1 MEYTKRKVT
10 EEELHDLPHLFF
22 NTGCRYTKHGQRLL
36 ALKLDDDVL
45 CYDYD
50 RCIEYLFE
58 DCPMK
63 EREIERRE
71 KAMGQKKT
79 FFQEGIINWRVWK
92 HWQEK
97 LNIERD

>member
-1 MEYTKRKVT
+1 
-10 EEELHDLPHLFF
+10 
-22 NTGCRYTKHGQRLL
+22 
-36 ALKLDDDVL
+36 
-45 CYDYD
+45 
-50 RCIEYLFE
+50 
-58 DCPMK
+58 MK

-92 HWQEK
+92 HWQDK